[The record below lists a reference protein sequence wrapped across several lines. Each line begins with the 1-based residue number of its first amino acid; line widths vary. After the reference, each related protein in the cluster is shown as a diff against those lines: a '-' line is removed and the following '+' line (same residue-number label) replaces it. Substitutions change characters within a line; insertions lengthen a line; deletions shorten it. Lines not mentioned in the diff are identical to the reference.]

1 MKIDKTSLYTSAC
14 GMLVGGLITSLG
26 PNTTPLAAEY
36 SMFLLKSSVI
46 FFVIA
51 NCLKNE

>member
-1 MKIDKTSLYTSAC
+1 MKIDKKSLYISAC
-14 GMLVGGLITSLG
+14 GMFVVALIASLG

-51 NCLKNE
+51 NCLKDD

>member
-1 MKIDKTSLYTSAC
+1 MKIDKTSLYISAC
-14 GMLVGGLITSLG
+14 GMFVVALIASLG

-36 SMFLLKSSVI
+36 SMFLLKS

-51 NCLKNE
+51 NCLKDE

>member
-1 MKIDKTSLYTSAC
+1 MKIDKKSLYISAC

-26 PNTTPLAAEY
+26 PNTTPLVAEY